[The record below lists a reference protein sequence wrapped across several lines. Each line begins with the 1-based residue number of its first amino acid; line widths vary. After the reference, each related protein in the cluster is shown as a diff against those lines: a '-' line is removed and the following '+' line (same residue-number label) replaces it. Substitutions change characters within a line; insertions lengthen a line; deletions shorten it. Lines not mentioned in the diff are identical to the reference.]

1 MQLRREFR
9 HFLLH
14 EKKWWLL
21 PMLAMALAL
30 ALFLVVSATSGGS
43 SFVYDIFG

>member
-21 PMLAMALAL
+21 PMVGIALAF

-43 SFVYDIFG
+43 GFRYDIY